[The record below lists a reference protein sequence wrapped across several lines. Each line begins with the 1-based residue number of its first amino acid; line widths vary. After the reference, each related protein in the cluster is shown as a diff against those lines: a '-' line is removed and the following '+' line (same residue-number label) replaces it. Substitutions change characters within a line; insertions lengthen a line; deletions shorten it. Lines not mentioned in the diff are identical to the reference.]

1 MKLSAR
7 LALWFA
13 AMLLVALALD
23 TTLAY
28 REMVIEQGS
37 GHPEAVGE
45 GPEPVWWQFGEVVLR
60 SMIPL
65 ALLGAGA
72 WWLTVRALR
81 PLQTL
86 TTAASRIHEGNLRE
100 RIPLPDSK
108 DELQKLTA
116 VFNDMTA
123 RLELSFDRIREFTL
137 HASHE
142 LKTPLAIMRA
152 DLGEL
157 IDEPGRS
164 ASDRERFASH
174 LDEIERLTRIVDG
187 LTLLTRAD
195 AQQVPLRRESVALDA
210 LVREAAENAQ
220 ALAEPRMLRV
230 LHGNMAEGTVYGD
243 RHRLRQLLLIL
254 CDNAVKYN
262 RPGGEISFELQ
273 QKDGSMQVRV
283 RNTGAGIPASDQA
296 RVFERF
302 YRGSSA
308 VSDGVDGCGLGL
320 SIATWIAREH
330 GGTLTF
336 TSTPE
341 RTEFVFAMPMVPAQA
356 PGAAE
361 NGILKPD

>member
-1 MKLSAR
+1 VKLSAR

-37 GHPEAVGE
+37 GNPEAVGE

-60 SMIPL
+60 SCIPL
-65 ALLGAGA
+65 AVLGAGA

-86 TTAASRIHEGNLRE
+86 TTAAERIHEGNLRE
-100 RIPLPDSK
+100 RIPLPGSR
-108 DELQKLTA
+108 DELEQLTA

-142 LKTPLAIMRA
+142 LKTPLSIMRA
-152 DLGEL
+152 ELGEL

-164 ASDRERFASH
+164 LSDRERLASH

-195 AQQVPLRRESVALDA
+195 ARQIRLSREPLALEA
-210 LVREAAENAQ
+210 LVREAAENTQ
-220 ALAEPRMLRV
+220 ALAEPRKVKVSM
-230 LHGNMAEGTVYGD
+230 GTFAEGTVYGD

-262 RPGGEISFELQ
+262 RTGGTISFELL
-273 QKDGSMQVRV
+273 QKDNFMQVHV
-283 RNTGAGIPASDQA
+283 QNTGAGIPASDQA

-308 VSDGVDGCGLGL
+308 ASNEVDGCGLGL

-336 TSTPE
+336 TSTPD
-341 RTEFVFAMPMVPAQA
+341 RTEFVFAMPRATDVPALAA
-356 PGAAE
+356 PIAAAAV
-361 NGILKPD
+361 